1 MELVI
6 HRQATPDAGEVEV
19 VERKGRGH
27 PDTLCDAIAE
37 QICRALCRYYHD
49 RFGTILHH
57 NVDKVL
63 LVGGS
68 SRAELGGGSITRPIE
83 IYLAG
88 RATRVWRGEQIA
100 VDEIAID
107 ACRSALRGV
116 VPGLDVERDVVVVSR
131 IAAGSQDLTELFARA
146 GAVPLANDTSCGAGF
161 APPSVLERV
170 VLAVDRALAASALP
184 ALGSDTKVMGVRRG
198 RHIELTIAC
207 AMIGKHIADLEAYVD
222 AKSAVRDLASAAA
235 AATTELSTATV
246 VNAADDERAGAIYLT
261 VTGTSAEAGDDGQV
275 GRGNRIGGLITPY
288 RPMTLEAAAGKNPVS
303 HVGKLYNV
311 LAGRIAATIAERVPD
326 VAGASCVMVGR
337 IGHPIDDPSIIDVG
351 ISTER
356 DLRDVRGTVLEHIRT
371 ALAGHT
377 ALRDEL
383 VAGRIVLF

>member
-37 QICRALCRYYHD
+37 HICRALCRHYRE

-88 RATRVWRGEQIA
+88 RATRVWRGEQVA
-100 VDEIAID
+100 VDEIALD
-107 ACRSALRGV
+107 ACRSTLRAL
-116 VPGLDVERDVVVVSR
+116 VPGLDVERDVVIVSR
-131 IAAGSQDLTELFARA
+131 IASGSKDLTELFARA

-161 APPSVLERV
+161 APPSALERV
-170 VLAVDRALAASALP
+170 VLAVDRSLAASALP

-207 AMIGKHIADLEAYVD
+207 AMISKHVPNLEAYVD
-222 AKSAVRDLASAAA
+222 AKSAVSDLASAAA
-235 AATTELSTATV
+235 GATTGLSTASV
-246 VNAADDERAGAIYLT
+246 VNAADDERAGDIYLT

-288 RPMTLEAAAGKNPVS
+288 RRMTLEAAAGKNPVS

-311 LAGRIAATIAERVPD
+311 LAGRIAATIAERIPD

-337 IGHPIDDPSIIDVG
+337 IGHRIDDPSVIDVG
-351 ISTER
+351 VATER
-356 DLRDVRGTVLEHIRT
+356 DLGDIRRT
-371 ALAGHT
+371 ALDHVRAALAAHT
-377 ALRDEL
+377 ALRDDL
-383 VAGRIVLF
+383 IAGRIELF